1 MARRETDK
9 KVNLLPQYRKEF
21 ELTLEELGEKLRDI
35 AERHKLN
42 VAANFQTLWNH
53 ENGTHPNP
61 HYRRAYCILYR
72 CTESQ
77 LGFRPSLPGEEPPV
91 ASVPIQA
98 TPPLAEPSQAIL
110 KALGSIR
117 AGTDDVDAD
126 ALRER
131 IVNAWRRRNGVP
143 GGEVD
148 GASVILVG
156 GFAGSGKSEMA
167 KFLGG
172 LTGWTILDKDTL
184 TRRLVDQLLVALGG
198 EAHDRSSDLYREKVR
213 PLEYHCL
220 IEVAKENIRSGVSV
234 ILDAPFVA
242 EFSQAAWMQRFQNFC
257 RPKQVSLSTIWVEC
271 DQESMR
277 EYIEFRGAARDMWK
291 MEAWDEY
298 LATLDMKM
306 RPQGPHFVADNRLG
320 AAMTLVDEARDVL
333 NGGGL

>member
-1 MARRETDK
+1 MARKEK
-9 KVNLLPQYRKEF
+9 SNLLNQHRTSF
-21 ELTLEELGEKLRDI
+21 ELTLEEVGEKLRDI

-42 VAANFQTLWNH
+42 VAGNFQTIWSH

-72 CTESQ
+72 SSETE
-77 LGFRPSLPGEEPPV
+77 LGFRPALPGEEPAVSIATIAPEPT
-91 ASVPIQA
+91 AS
-98 TPPLAEPSQAIL
+98 EPSEAIR
-110 KALGSIR
+110 KALSSIQ

-126 ALRER
+126 AFRER
-131 IVNAWRRRNGVP
+131 IVNAWLRRTTASSGV
-143 GGEVD
+143 VD
-148 GASVILVG
+148 VPSVVLVG
-156 GFAGSGKSEMA
+156 GFAGSGKSEIA

-234 ILDAPFVA
+234 ILDAPFIS
-242 EFSQAAWMQRFQNFC
+242 EFSQPDWMQRFQNFC
-257 RPKQVSLSTIWVEC
+257 RPRQVALSTIWVEC
-271 DQESMR
+271 DPESMR

-291 MEAWDEY
+291 MDSWEEY
-298 LATLDMKM
+298 LASLDLKL
-306 RPQGPHFVADNRLG
+306 RPQGPHFVANNNLG
-320 AAMTLVDEARDVL
+320 AAVTLVDEAQDIL